1 MKALTSVE
9 LAYMAGY
16 FDADGSITGY
26 NDKRQGPILY
36 VLVGSADQNILESF
50 KGAFGGWI
58 TQDVKAGQRRKST
71 PIVARRNAYRWQSK
85 GRIGAR
91 ALRALLPYLRLKKSR
106 AELYLEMR
114 GLKGHQ
120 YSHGVPEEVMQRR
133 HEILD
138 EIRALN
144 HGKYSATRVMT

>member
-1 MKALTSVE
+1 MKELTAVE

-16 FDADGSITGY
+16 FDADGCVTGY
-26 NDKRQGPILY
+26 NSKRFGPILY
-36 VLVGSADQNILESF
+36 VLVGSANLPILETF
-50 KGAFGGWI
+50 KAAFGGSV
-58 TQDVKAGQRRKST
+58 TQDAKAGQRRKST
-71 PIVARRNAYRWQSK
+71 PIVARRAAYRWQAK
-85 GRIGAR
+85 GRIGAQ

-106 AELYLEMR
+106 ADLYLEMR

-120 YSHGVPEEVMQRR
+120 YSHGVPEEVMRRR
-133 HEILD
+133 HDILN